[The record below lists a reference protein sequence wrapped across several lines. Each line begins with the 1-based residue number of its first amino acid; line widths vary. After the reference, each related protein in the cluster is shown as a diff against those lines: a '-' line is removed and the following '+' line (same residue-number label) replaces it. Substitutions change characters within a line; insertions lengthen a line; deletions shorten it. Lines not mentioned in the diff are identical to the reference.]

1 MLKNL
6 KNYLLIGLLV
16 SILSTL
22 GYFYLPKTIQVF
34 DDKIRD
40 LMFMA
45 KGGDSSAKDVV
56 IVDIDEKSLKE
67 LGQWPWSRNK
77 FAKVIDNLTSMGAGV
92 IGLDIV

>member
-45 KGGDSSAKDVV
+45 RGVDSSAKDVV
-56 IVDIDEKSLKE
+56 IVDIDE
-67 LGQWPWSRNK
+67 
-77 FAKVIDNLTSMGAGV
+77 
-92 IGLDIV
+92 